1 RQRQRRADAR
11 RRRPPPRDGQRLPG
25 RDRALRPRRPLGR
38 GVRRRRGARRGAEPA
53 HRLRRAPGPGTTR
66 RRLPLMTHTP
76 IAELAAHVGAEV
88 VVAGWVTGVRS
99 SGKIAFLQLRD
110 GSGFVQG
117 VVVRSEVA
125 AEVFDRAKGLTQE
138 SSVVVTGLVRA
149 DERAPSGV
157 ELGLTHVELVAPG
170 NDYPITPK
178 EHGVDFLFEH
188 RHLYLRHRDP
198 WAVMRVRDLV
208 ERAVHDFFGERG
220 FVWFDAPFFMPTAVE
235 GTTNLFEIDLF
246 DEDKAYLSQSGQL
259 YAEAG
264 AMALGKV
271 YTFGPTF
278 RAEKSKTRRHLLEFW
293 MIEPEVAFLDHEGN
307 MQLQEDMV
315 AYLVGRVLEKRSAE
329 LAILGRDV
337 SKLEPSASGSF
348 PRITYDDA
356 ITYLNSMGESL
367 TFGDDFGAPHET
379 LLGERYDRPVFVE
392 KWPTAAKA
400 FYMEPVPGDPTRVLA
415 SDLIGPEGYG
425 ELIGGSQRIHDLAL
439 LEERIRQHELPKEAF
454 EWYLDLRRYGT
465 VPHSGY
471 GMGLER
477 FLAWVTG
484 VRHLRE
490 VIPFPRML
498 TRMYP

>member
-1 RQRQRRADAR
+1 
-11 RRRPPPRDGQRLPG
+11 
-25 RDRALRPRRPLGR
+25 
-38 GVRRRRGARRGAEPA
+38 
-53 HRLRRAPGPGTTR
+53 
-66 RRLPLMTHTP
+66 MTHTP

-178 EHGVDFLFEH
+178 EHGVDYLFEH
-188 RHLYLRHRDP
+188 RHLYLRHRGP

-220 FVWFDAPFFMPTAVE
+220 FVRFDAPFFMPTAVE

-307 MQLQEDMV
+307 MRLQEELV
-315 AYLVGRVLEKRSAE
+315 AYLVGRVLDERADE
-329 LAILGRDV
+329 LEMLGRDPAR
-337 SKLEPSASGSF
+337 LRPAAEGGYE
-348 PRITYDDA
+348 RITYDEA
-356 ITYLNSMGESL
+356 LAYLAERGERL
-367 TFGDDFGAPHET
+367 EWGDDFGAPHET
-379 LLGERYDRPVFVE
+379 MLGERSDKPVFVE
-392 KWPTAAKA
+392 RWPTAAKA

-415 SDLIGPEGYG
+415 SDLILPEGYG

-439 LEERIRQHELPKEAF
+439 LEQRIAEHGLPREAF
-454 EWYLDLRRYGT
+454 EWYLDLRRHGS
-465 VPHSGY
+465 VPHSGF
-471 GMGLER
+471 GLGLER
-477 FLAWVTG
+477 LLTWLVG
-484 VRHLRE
+484 GHHLRE

>member
-1 RQRQRRADAR
+1 
-11 RRRPPPRDGQRLPG
+11 
-25 RDRALRPRRPLGR
+25 
-38 GVRRRRGARRGAEPA
+38 
-53 HRLRRAPGPGTTR
+53 
-66 RRLPLMTHTP
+66 MTHTP

-188 RHLYLRHRDP
+188 RHLYLRHRGP

-220 FVWFDAPFFMPTAVE
+220 FVRFDAPFFMPTAVE

-307 MQLQEDMV
+307 MRLQEELV
-315 AYLVGRVLEKRSAE
+315 AYLVGRVLDERADE
-329 LAILGRDV
+329 LEMLGRDPAR
-337 SKLEPSASGSF
+337 LRPAAEGGYE
-348 PRITYDDA
+348 RITYDEA
-356 ITYLNSMGESL
+356 LAYLAERGERL
-367 TFGDDFGAPHET
+367 EWGDDFGAPHET
-379 LLGERYDRPVFVE
+379 MLGERSDKPVFVE
-392 KWPTAAKA
+392 RWPTSAPST
-400 FYMEPVPGDPTRVLA
+400 PVTVTGRPGGATSADARSVLA
-415 SDLIGPEGYG
+415 APPL
-425 ELIGGSQRIHDLAL
+425 LAL
-439 LEERIRQHELPKEAF
+439 RSRFGALSAACVPLGLHQEQELAQ
-454 EWYLDLRRYGT
+454 LLGAHRRDLGGYIVKPGNQRD
-465 VPHSGY
+465 PHLHPLRA
-471 GMGLER
+471 GMQQPVQIL
-477 FLAWVTG
+477 
-484 VRHLRE
+484 
-490 VIPFPRML
+490 
-498 TRMYP
+498 

>member
-1 RQRQRRADAR
+1 MSTIPISA
-11 RRRPPPRDGQRLPG
+11 LP
-25 RDRALRPRRPLGR
+25 DHI
-38 GVRRRRGARRGAEPA
+38 GA
-53 HRLRRAPGPGTTR
+53 TVT
-66 RRLPLMTHTP
+66 
-76 IAELAAHVGAEV
+76 
-88 VVAGWVTGVRS
+88 VAGWVTNLRS

-117 VVVRSEVA
+117 VMVKNEVSEDQFATARSL
-125 AEVFDRAKGLTQE
+125 GQE
-138 SSVVVTGLVRA
+138 SAVKVTGTVRA

-157 ELGLTHVELVAPG
+157 ELGVTSVEVVAEG
-170 NDYPITPK
+170 GDYPITPK

-188 RHLYLRHRDP
+188 RHLYLRHRAP
-198 WAVMRVRDLV
+198 WAILRVRDEV
-208 ERAVHDFFGERG
+208 ERGVHEFFGERG
-220 FVWFDAPFFMPTAVE
+220 FVRFDSPVFTPSAAE

-246 DEDKAYLSQSGQL
+246 EEDKAYLAQTGQL

-293 MIEPEVAFLDHEGN
+293 MLEPEVAYLDHEGN
-307 MQLQEDMV
+307 MALQEEMV
-315 AYLVGRVLEKRSAE
+315 AYLVGRVLERRAAE
-329 LAILGRDV
+329 LESLGRDPK
-337 SKLEPSASGSF
+337 KLEPTAEGGF
-348 PRITYDDA
+348 PRISYDEA
-356 ITYLNSMGESL
+356 IEYLNARGEPL

-379 LLGERYDRPVFVE
+379 MLGERYDRPVFVE
-392 KWPTAAKA
+392 KWPTEAKA

-415 SDLIGPEGYG
+415 SDMIAPEGYG
-425 ELIGGSQRIHDLAL
+425 ELIGGSQRIHDLKL
-439 LEERIRQHELPKEAF
+439 LEERIDQHGLPREAF

-484 VRHLRE
+484 VQHIRQ

>member
-1 RQRQRRADAR
+1 
-11 RRRPPPRDGQRLPG
+11 
-25 RDRALRPRRPLGR
+25 
-38 GVRRRRGARRGAEPA
+38 
-53 HRLRRAPGPGTTR
+53 
-66 RRLPLMTHTP
+66 MSYTP
-76 IAELAAHVGAEV
+76 IARLPEHVGQTV
-88 VVAGWVTGVRS
+88 KVAGWLTNHRS

-117 VVVRSEVA
+117 VVAKNDVPEQTF
-125 AEVFDRAKGLTQE
+125 ERARHLSQE
-138 SSVVVTGLVRA
+138 SSLIVTGDVKA

-157 ELGLTHVELVAPG
+157 ELAVTDVEVVG
-170 NDYPITPK
+170 DSDGYPITPK
-178 EHGVDFLFEH
+178 EHGVDFLFDN
-188 RHLYLRHRDP
+188 RHLHLRHRGP
-198 WAVMRVRDLV
+198 WAIMRIRDEV
-208 ERAVHDFFGERG
+208 ERAVHEFFGERD
-220 FVWFDAPFFMPTAVE
+220 FVRFDSPLFMPTAAE

-246 DEDKAYLSQSGQL
+246 EEDTAYLAQTGQL

-264 AMALGKV
+264 AMAHGRV

-293 MIEPEVAFLDHEGN
+293 MLEPEVAFLDHDGN
-307 MQLQEDMV
+307 IKLQEEMV
-315 AYLVGRVLEKRSAE
+315 AYLVGRLLERRSAE
-329 LAILGRDV
+329 LESLGRDPK
-337 SKLEPSASGSF
+337 KLEPAAQGGF
-348 PRITYDDA
+348 PRISYDEA
-356 ITYLNSMGESL
+356 LEYLNERGESL
-367 TFGDDFGAPHET
+367 AFGDDFGAPHET
-379 LLGERYDRPVFVE
+379 MLGERYDRPVFVE
-392 KWPTAAKA
+392 KWPTEAKA

-415 SDLIGPEGYG
+415 SDLIAPEGFG

-439 LEERIRQHELPKEAF
+439 LEKRIQEHGLPREAF

-484 VRHLRE
+484 VNHVRE